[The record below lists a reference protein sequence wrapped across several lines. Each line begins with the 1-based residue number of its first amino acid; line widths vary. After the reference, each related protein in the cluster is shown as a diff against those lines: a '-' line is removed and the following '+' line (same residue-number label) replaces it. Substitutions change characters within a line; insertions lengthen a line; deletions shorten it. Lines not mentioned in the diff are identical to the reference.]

1 MKHYGPLFLILA
13 ALGVLFLWR
22 NRSAPGGST
31 PVPQSEPQDTSGPA
45 SIDVSSDLSGYP
57 IHGAPAFPLSPGSKD
72 NYFASGQV
80 VSPQADNS
88 GPPPGAVTAP
98 SHTPLQPFS
107 PELFAGSN
115 DAIRQALAG
124 LPIGPINTHAS
135 SGFGSDQFKLT
146 DFLNQL
152 ASIPVAVVDYI
163 GQSLGFPPPAKIV
176 VRETT

>member
-13 ALGVLFLWR
+13 ALGLFLYWR
-22 NRSAPGGST
+22 NRSAPGGT

-72 NYFASGQV
+72 NYFADTFAAGGSAQPGQ
-80 VSPQADNS
+80 SQ
-88 GPPPGAVTAP
+88 PGSVTPA

-146 DFLNQL
+146 DFLNQI
-152 ASIPVAVVDYI
+152 AAIPVAVVDYI